1 MGWLIFKY
9 FLSGVLYGCEM
20 RFFFFYLILL
30 LVRLNFVYMVLVIDG
45 KDVLIKEEVN
55 YCNISFYI
63 EF

>member
-9 FLSGVLYGCEM
+9 FLSGDVVWLGIEIC
-20 RFFFFYLILL
+20 FFYLILL

-45 KDVLIKEEVN
+45 KEVLIKVEVN
-55 YCNISFYI
+55 YYNVSFYI

>member
-1 MGWLIFKY
+1 
-9 FLSGVLYGCEM
+9 M